1 MENNLKSAM
10 VEQPLPALTF
20 GQHLCNLRRSRNFSR
35 REFAKSVGLSAA
47 YLSEIEAG
55 GAKPPPGETI
65 ARILSALQPDEIDRR
80 ALLWLAASG
89 RGSTEIDERLPTEI
103 RALIYDIRK
112 YADLIPERF
121 ARGLRTAV
129 REAVK

>member
-1 MENNLKSAM
+1 MGSNQQRVP
-10 VEQPLPALTF
+10 VEQQLPAMTF
-20 GQHLCNLRRSRNFSR
+20 GQHLRNLRRSRNFSR
-35 REFAKSVGLSAA
+35 REFAKSVGLSAT

-65 ARILSALQPDEIDRR
+65 ARIVSALKPDEIDRR

-103 RALIYDIRK
+103 RALIYDLRK

>member
-1 MENNLKSAM
+1 MENNLLSAA
-10 VEQPLPALTF
+10 VDQPLPAMTF
-20 GQHLCNLRRSRNFSR
+20 GQHLHNLRRSRNISR
-35 REFAKSVGLSAA
+35 REFAKSVGLSAT
-47 YLSEIEAG
+47 YLSDIEVG
-55 GAKPPPGETI
+55 GTKPPPSETI

-103 RALIYDIRK
+103 RALIYDLRK